1 MHPTKFTCYADI
13 TDQGI
18 QVRAGSAI
26 APNVQLRGHASELLK
41 RALANDSQAAV
52 EVNGD
57 ETLLLEL
64 VNILGTFAQ
73 TQLLRW
79 LRLSVTTAPR
89 A

>member
-1 MHPTKFTCYADI
+1 MFKCYADI

-26 APNVQLRGHASELLK
+26 APNVQLRGHALELLK

-57 ETLLLEL
+57 ETLLEL
-64 VNILGTFAQ
+64 VNILANF
-73 TQLLRW
+73 RPDP
-79 LRLSVTTAPR
+79 APVLAKVFGDDR
-89 A
+89 ARA